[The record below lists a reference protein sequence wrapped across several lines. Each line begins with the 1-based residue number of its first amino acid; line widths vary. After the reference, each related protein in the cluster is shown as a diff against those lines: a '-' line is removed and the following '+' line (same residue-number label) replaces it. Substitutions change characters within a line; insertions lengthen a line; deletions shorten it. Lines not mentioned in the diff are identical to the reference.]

1 MNVYKYDNKTKE
13 YIGTIPAMLDPLE
26 SKLQKKDIYLLPANA
41 TFTAPPELKKGKTYV
56 WDNEKWKEIEDHRG
70 ETYWMPGNSV
80 GTPGHVM
87 NELGPLPD
95 GATITAPEWTLPE
108 LKEFKK
114 AEVNAWTAAKITG
127 GFTSEATGETVT
139 YDSDKDTQLTMQG
152 VAATAGT
159 DLFAQKYPDGVAV
172 RGYAQGSSMKQVY
185 TLTAAQV
192 QAWCADLS
200 KHINDCKQAGW
211 AKQAAV
217 QAAES
222 KEELDAISLE

>member
-1 MNVYKYDNKTKE
+1 MNYLIKFDDKGNRIKTYVKE
-13 YIGTIPAMLDPLE
+13 EKTSQEVDELLQNGFIIVPEDDYQKIIGNID
-26 SKLQKKDIYLLPANA
+26 
-41 TFTAPPELKKGKTYV
+41 GKTYIR
-56 WDNEKWKEIEDHRG
+56 NPKTGEYEPYEPPFED
-70 ETYWMPGNSV
+70 
-80 GTPGHVM
+80 
-87 NELGPLPD
+87 
-95 GATITAPEWTLPE
+95 
-108 LKEFKK
+108 LKADKM
-114 AEVNAWTAAKITG
+114 ADVDAWTAAKITG
-127 GFTSEATGETVT
+127 GFTSDATGEAVT

>member
-1 MNVYKYDNKTKE
+1 MNVYKYDENTKE
-13 YIGTIPAMLDPLE
+13 YIGTEEALLDPLE
-26 SKLQKKDIYLLPANA
+26 TEQQGENIYLLPANA
-41 TFTAPPELKKGKTYV
+41 TFTAPPA
-56 WDNEKWKEIEDHRG
+56 EKEGFARIWNGENWQEVEDHRG
-70 ETYWMPGNSV
+70 TEYWLPGEAY
-80 GTPGHVM
+80 GTPAHEM
-87 NELGPLPD
+87 KELGALPE
-95 GATITAPEWTLPE
+95 GATTTAPEQTLDE
-108 LKEFKK
+108 QKAVKL

-127 GFTSEATGETVT
+127 GFTSEATGEAVT

-159 DLFAQKYPDGVAV
+159 ELFTQKYPDGVAV
-172 RGYAQGSSMKQVY
+172 RGYAQGSSAKQVY

-192 QAWCADLS
+192 QEWCADLS

-222 KEELDAISLE
+222 QEDLDAITLT

>member
-1 MNVYKYDNKTKE
+1 MQYLIKFDEDGNRQETYVADEKKEQEKEALLQDGFILVDEADYQKLIGNVDGKTHIRNPETGE
-13 YIGTIPAMLDPLE
+13 YVPYEPPLE
-26 SKLQKKDIYLLPANA
+26 DLKAIKL
-41 TFTAPPELKKGKTYV
+41 TAI
-56 WDNEKWKEIEDHRG
+56 NR
-70 ETYWMPGNSV
+70 
-80 GTPGHVM
+80 
-87 NELGPLPD
+87 
-95 GATITAPEWTLPE
+95 
-108 LKEFKK
+108 
-114 AEVNAWTAAKITG
+114 WTAEKIMG
-127 GFTSEATGETVT
+127 GFTSDATGEAVT

-159 DLFAQKYPDGVAV
+159 DLFTQKYPDGVAV
-172 RGYAQGSSMKQVY
+172 RGYAQGSSAKQVY

-222 KEELDAISLE
+222 QEDLDAITLT